1 MTDPFSTGAVGAT
14 ATDDPFDVAT
24 SEFIEPAD
32 IDGRLIL
39 AIPYEVGSAK
49 GTNGEPYDYVICD
62 MLVLDGPATDK
73 IPGPFPFEVK
83 GQRFQSGI
91 IAALKPR
98 VAQKRMT
105 IGRVHS
111 QTSKYRTLAYRLV
124 EPTDDDI
131 AKAKPIA
138 LSWIA
143 RRVQATDPFA
153 SA

>member
-1 MTDPFSTGAVGAT
+1 MTTDPFSTGAT

-49 GTNGEPYDYVICD
+49 GSNGDPYDYVICD
-62 MLVLDGPATDK
+62 MLVLDGPSTDK
-73 IPGPFPFEVK
+73 IDMSKGPFEVK

-98 VAQKRMT
+98 VAQRRMT
-105 IGRVHS
+105 IGRVNS
-111 QTSKYRTLAYRLV
+111 QTSKYKTLAYRLV
-124 EPTDDDI
+124 EPTPEEI

-138 LSWIA
+138 LAWQE
-143 RRVQATDPFA
+143 RRTQATDPFA